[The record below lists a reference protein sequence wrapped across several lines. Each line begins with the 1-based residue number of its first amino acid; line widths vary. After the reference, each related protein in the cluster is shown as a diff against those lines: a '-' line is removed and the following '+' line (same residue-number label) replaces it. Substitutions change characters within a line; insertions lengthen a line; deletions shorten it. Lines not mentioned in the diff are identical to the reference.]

1 MFYNLMKLK
10 LWSACLNTR
19 RQDGEVDDTANAF
32 LLLQV
37 IIGIGAK
44 PAVGPFEML
53 GLNTNVGGIQV
64 RLIGN

>member
-1 MFYNLMKLK
+1 MKLK
-10 LWSACLNTR
+10 LWSACLNIR
-19 RQDGEVDDTANAF
+19 RQDGEVDDTANVF

-44 PAVGPFEML
+44 PAVGPFERL

-64 RLIGN
+64 RLIVN

>member
-1 MFYNLMKLK
+1 MFYNLIKLK
-10 LWSACLNTR
+10 LWSACLNIR
-19 RQDGEVDDTANAF
+19 RQDGEVDDTANVF

-44 PAVGPFEML
+44 PAVGPFERL

-64 RLIGN
+64 RLIVN

>member
-10 LWSACLNTR
+10 LWSACLNIR
-19 RQDGEVDDTANAF
+19 RQDGEVDDTANVF

-44 PAVGPFEML
+44 PAVGPFERL

-64 RLIGN
+64 RLIVN